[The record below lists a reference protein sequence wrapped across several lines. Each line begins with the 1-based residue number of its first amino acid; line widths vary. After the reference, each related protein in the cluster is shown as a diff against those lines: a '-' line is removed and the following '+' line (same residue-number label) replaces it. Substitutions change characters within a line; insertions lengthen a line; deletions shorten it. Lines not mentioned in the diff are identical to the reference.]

1 MITKPAIV
9 FSVIVGMMGA
19 AWPLL
24 AENTDNNDQQAR
36 DAALPHAA
44 QRTPRPDAAA
54 KASRIL
60 GREITDIQ
68 NKKIGTVRDLAV
80 DVRNGRIVEVIVG
93 TGGFLGI
100 QERETAVPPE
110 EFSWDAEGKKVVCR
124 LDREEL
130 RNVPIFDLA
139 HWEASVRPE
148 KVREAYHR
156 YRVTPYFMDETT
168 EKQPKTEVKAAI
180 QLTPAEMVTPQVP
193 LGRIERASELM
204 NKPVVGADD
213 ERLGRVENIILN
225 LATGRVVVLIVST
238 GEYLDMGNEV
248 STIPIQ
254 ALHYE
259 SRPEVFRLNMTRE
272 EMRVKPHYK
281 PNEWPGVA
289 NPSRI
294 AIIYNAYGLPTYRD
308 FPDGDDSAENVRGEA
323 AAADSDVAVSPADRA
338 ITARIRRGIMTRP
351 DLSEDARYLTIIT
364 VDGQVTLRG
373 PVRSKEEEQAIIEIA
388 RSAVTQNAKVTNQI
402 QTIDRQR

>member
-1 MITKPAIV
+1 MFSMIVVMTG
-9 FSVIVGMMGA
+9 S
-19 AWPLL
+19 AWPLV
-24 AENTDNNDQQAR
+24 ADNSDNNDQQAR
-36 DAALPHAA
+36 DAAVPHGV
-44 QRTPRPDAAA
+44 QRPPHPDATA
-54 KASRIL
+54 KVSRIL

-68 NKKIGTVRDLAV
+68 NRKIGTVRELAL
-80 DVRNGRIVEVIVG
+80 DVRNGRIAEVIVG
-93 TGGFLGI
+93 TGGFWGI

-148 KVREAYHR
+148 KVREVYHR
-156 YRVTPYFMDETT
+156 YQVTPYFMDETT
-168 EKQPKTEVKAAI
+168 EQQPKSEVKAAT
-180 QLTPAEMVTPQVP
+180 QLTAVEMVMPQVP

-204 NKPVVGADD
+204 DKPVVSAED
-213 ERLGRVENIILN
+213 ERVGRVENIIVN

-259 SRPEVFRLNMTRE
+259 SRPEEFRLNMTRE

-294 AIIYNAYGLPTYRD
+294 AIIYNAYGLPIYRD
-308 FPDGDDSAENVRGEA
+308 FPDNSAENVRGQTA
-323 AAADSDVAVSPADRA
+323 AAASDVGISPADRA
-338 ITARIRRGIMTRP
+338 ITARIRREIMARP

-388 RSAVTQNAKVTNQI
+388 QSAVTQNAKITNQI
-402 QTIDRQR
+402 HTIDKQR